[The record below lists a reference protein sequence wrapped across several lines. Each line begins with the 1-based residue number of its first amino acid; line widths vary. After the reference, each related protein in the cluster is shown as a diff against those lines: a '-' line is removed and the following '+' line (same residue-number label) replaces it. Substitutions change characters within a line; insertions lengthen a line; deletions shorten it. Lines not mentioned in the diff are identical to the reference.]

1 MHSMEMNDLIWIDLN
16 ILFGVVSSMHGK
28 EMGGLG

>member
-1 MHSMEMNDLIWIDLN
+1 MKTNDLIQIDLG

-28 EMGGLG
+28 EMSGLG